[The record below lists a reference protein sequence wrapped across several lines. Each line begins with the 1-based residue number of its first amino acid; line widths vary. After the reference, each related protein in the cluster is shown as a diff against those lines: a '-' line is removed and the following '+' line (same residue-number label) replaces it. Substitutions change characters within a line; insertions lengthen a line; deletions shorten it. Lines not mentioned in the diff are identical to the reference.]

1 MCCWP
6 TAWTWIAWRTRR
18 FDFAADPSDKRL
30 TTQAGSFEQV
40 EALELAGAL
49 APIVFLVVSHR
60 AARVV
65 FFGIDIDGA
74 GPVFR
79 RFDFFETAAFVRGL
93 PVFEIH
99 LFNRAIEVLQ
109 LDRAI
114 VFIEG
119 DDLERITAEDAVP
132 VADGGFHRIP
142 PNRDAAMLL
151 APFVKSTS
159 CCSRKVSVTRTN
171 ILRTASC
178 SNRHSSFSSCF
189 SWWSSRSR

>member
-1 MCCWP
+1 MGMCCSP
-6 TAWTWIAWRTRR
+6 KAWTWIAWRTRR
-18 FDFAADPSDKRL
+18 CKCGEL
-30 TTQAGSFEQV
+30 TTERSSLEQV
-40 EALELAGAL
+40 ETLELAGAL

-60 AARVV
+60 AARIV

-79 RFDFFETAAFVRGL
+79 WFNFFETAAFVRGL

-119 DDLERITAEDAVP
+119 DDLERITAQDAVP

-142 PNRDAAMLL
+142 PNRVAAMLL

-159 CCSRKVSVTRTN
+159 CCSRKVSLTRTN
-171 ILRTASC
+171 FLRTASC